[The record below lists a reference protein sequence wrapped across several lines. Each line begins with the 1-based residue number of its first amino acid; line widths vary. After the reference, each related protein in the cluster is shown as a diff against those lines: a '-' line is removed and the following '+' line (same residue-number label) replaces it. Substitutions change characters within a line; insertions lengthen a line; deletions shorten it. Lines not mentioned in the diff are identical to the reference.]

1 MVWSDPM
8 FDLQVEDLGGQIQQ
22 NGGIPHNQGQ
32 DSKPRQVTSV
42 QVRQA
47 TQLIYVVFSGC
58 SNIVILSYFTF
69 SEVIARVCK
78 GETEPSS

>member
-42 QVRQA
+42 QVRQPN
-47 TQLIYVVFSGC
+47 LYMLYFRGVR
-58 SNIVILSYFTF
+58 IL
-69 SEVIARVCK
+69 
-78 GETEPSS
+78 